1 MASLKRKQTLF
12 SGVARKAKE
21 IRQNSTNLAFDNKTN
36 ARKGSKIATADARLA
51 IYVFYLSMHQTLHQ
65 DQTELF
71 LLVKIDSINLRHRV
85 YHELCG
91 LAFLIIHSYE
101 LLNLHVQN
109 CIL

>member
-51 IYVFYLSMHQTLHQ
+51 IYVFYLSMGASHKQ
-65 DQTELF
+65 
-71 LLVKIDSINLRHRV
+71 
-85 YHELCG
+85 
-91 LAFLIIHSYE
+91 
-101 LLNLHVQN
+101 LNLQQN
-109 CIL
+109 SSENFSIISLEIY

>member
-51 IYVFYLSMHQTLHQ
+51 IYVFYLSMS
-65 DQTELF
+65 F
-71 LLVKIDSINLRHRV
+71 YYKSFKC
-85 YHELCG
+85 LCG
-91 LAFLIIHSYE
+91 LCVKY
-101 LLNLHVQN
+101 
-109 CIL
+109 

>member
-51 IYVFYLSMHQTLHQ
+51 IYVFYLSM
-65 DQTELF
+65 DGPAKE
-71 LLVKIDSINLRHRV
+71 IW
-85 YHELCG
+85 
-91 LAFLIIHSYE
+91 E
-101 LLNLHVQN
+101 LLGPLGLLGLSGASQKNAQKHVTNQFF
-109 CIL
+109 

>member
-51 IYVFYLSMHQTLHQ
+51 IYVFYLSMPLPPTATLR
-65 DQTELF
+65 T
-71 LLVKIDSINLRHRV
+71 S
-85 YHELCG
+85 LCEKG
-91 LAFLIIHSYE
+91 VI
-101 LLNLHVQN
+101 QN
-109 CIL
+109 FDVSDGK

>member
-51 IYVFYLSMHQTLHQ
+51 IYVFYLSMVVAVS
-65 DQTELF
+65 EGAERKNASKF
-71 LLVKIDSINLRHRV
+71 KYFSVKN
-85 YHELCG
+85 
-91 LAFLIIHSYE
+91 
-101 LLNLHVQN
+101 
-109 CIL
+109 

>member
-51 IYVFYLSMHQTLHQ
+51 IYVFYLSMIWSLPQGSSTALPCRCFVAVCGRLAEQTNKKKTMYVH
-65 DQTELF
+65 TKFEA
-71 LLVKIDSINLRHRV
+71 N
-85 YHELCG
+85 
-91 LAFLIIHSYE
+91 
-101 LLNLHVQN
+101 LNL
-109 CIL
+109 I

>member
-51 IYVFYLSMHQTLHQ
+51 IYVFYLSMFKTKRKVYLHSRY
-65 DQTELF
+65 TYKKLEKF
-71 LLVKIDSINLRHRV
+71 
-85 YHELCG
+85 
-91 LAFLIIHSYE
+91 
-101 LLNLHVQN
+101 
-109 CIL
+109 

>member
-51 IYVFYLSMHQTLHQ
+51 IYVFYLSMEWAARPPKQGEFSCKRNKREMFCQ
-65 DQTELF
+65 MF
-71 LLVKIDSINLRHRV
+71 
-85 YHELCG
+85 
-91 LAFLIIHSYE
+91 
-101 LLNLHVQN
+101 
-109 CIL
+109 

>member
-51 IYVFYLSMHQTLHQ
+51 IYVFYLSMQAHDLMPLWFVAEKSTHVVCMY
-65 DQTELF
+65 TNLF
-71 LLVKIDSINLRHRV
+71 FPLKIVISR
-85 YHELCG
+85 
-91 LAFLIIHSYE
+91 
-101 LLNLHVQN
+101 
-109 CIL
+109 

>member
-51 IYVFYLSMHQTLHQ
+51 IYVFYLSMGITPLY
-65 DQTELF
+65 DQSWANVNVNASFTCSLTNVAHYWLTKGVIF
-71 LLVKIDSINLRHRV
+71 PRILRIIKTKIV
-85 YHELCG
+85 EK
-91 LAFLIIHSYE
+91 
-101 LLNLHVQN
+101 N
-109 CIL
+109 C

>member
-51 IYVFYLSMHQTLHQ
+51 IYVFYLSMVIRA
-65 DQTELF
+65 E
-71 LLVKIDSINLRHRV
+71 
-85 YHELCG
+85 
-91 LAFLIIHSYE
+91 
-101 LLNLHVQN
+101 LNLPN
-109 CIL
+109 FIIIMNDDENIYTT

>member
-51 IYVFYLSMHQTLHQ
+51 IYLFYLSMFYLS
-65 DQTELF
+65 
-71 LLVKIDSINLRHRV
+71 LVYVNRKDRKIS
-85 YHELCG
+85 
-91 LAFLIIHSYE
+91 
-101 LLNLHVQN
+101 
-109 CIL
+109 

>member
-51 IYVFYLSMHQTLHQ
+51 IYVFYLSMGATHALSGGVNKHTNNKKYSQWKS
-65 DQTELF
+65 DGF
-71 LLVKIDSINLRHRV
+71 L
-85 YHELCG
+85 
-91 LAFLIIHSYE
+91 
-101 LLNLHVQN
+101 
-109 CIL
+109 

>member
-51 IYVFYLSMHQTLHQ
+51 IYVFYLSMVLTFQSTK
-65 DQTELF
+65 
-71 LLVKIDSINLRHRV
+71 LLILRHIYLTKLYKIFKV
-85 YHELCG
+85 TNSYAKLC
-91 LAFLIIHSYE
+91 L
-101 LLNLHVQN
+101 
-109 CIL
+109 

>member
-51 IYVFYLSMHQTLHQ
+51 IYVFYLSMALRA
-65 DQTELF
+65 EF
-71 LLVKIDSINLRHRV
+71 CSRPGINKLTT
-85 YHELCG
+85 
-91 LAFLIIHSYE
+91 
-101 LLNLHVQN
+101 HVTSKEN
-109 CIL
+109 S

>member
-51 IYVFYLSMHQTLHQ
+51 IYLFYLSMGLTL
-65 DQTELF
+65 E
-71 LLVKIDSINLRHRV
+71 
-85 YHELCG
+85 
-91 LAFLIIHSYE
+91 IISAPT
-101 LLNLHVQN
+101 
-109 CIL
+109 

>member
-51 IYVFYLSMHQTLHQ
+51 IYVFYLSMVSSLACLALTLSQ
-65 DQTELF
+65 LF
-71 LLVKIDSINLRHRV
+71 SKENNNSKQAGPAMKTSQNLSIKMN
-85 YHELCG
+85 
-91 LAFLIIHSYE
+91 
-101 LLNLHVQN
+101 ND
-109 CIL
+109 

>member
-51 IYVFYLSMHQTLHQ
+51 IYVFYLSMVANVRNIFQMF
-65 DQTELF
+65 F
-71 LLVKIDSINLRHRV
+71 LASFR
-85 YHELCG
+85 
-91 LAFLIIHSYE
+91 
-101 LLNLHVQN
+101 
-109 CIL
+109 

>member
-51 IYVFYLSMHQTLHQ
+51 IYVFYLSMEHTHTSMHTPTRRCPCTPNHIC
-65 DQTELF
+65 D
-71 LLVKIDSINLRHRV
+71 ICDSN
-85 YHELCG
+85 Y
-91 LAFLIIHSYE
+91 
-101 LLNLHVQN
+101 
-109 CIL
+109 

>member
-51 IYVFYLSMHQTLHQ
+51 IYVFYLSM
-65 DQTELF
+65 ELKASTKK
-71 LLVKIDSINLRHRV
+71 L
-85 YHELCG
+85 E
-91 LAFLIIHSYE
+91 IIG
-101 LLNLHVQN
+101 QRF
-109 CIL
+109 

>member
-51 IYVFYLSMHQTLHQ
+51 IYVFYLSMVTTRSIYFYDLQQVH
-65 DQTELF
+65 EMGFF
-71 LLVKIDSINLRHRV
+71 LLL
-85 YHELCG
+85 
-91 LAFLIIHSYE
+91 LI
-101 LLNLHVQN
+101 L
-109 CIL
+109 

>member
-51 IYVFYLSMHQTLHQ
+51 IYVFYLSMVHAVFRP
-65 DQTELF
+65 DR
-71 LLVKIDSINLRHRV
+71 DLRILRILRV
-85 YHELCG
+85 SNAC
-91 LAFLIIHSYE
+91 
-101 LLNLHVQN
+101 
-109 CIL
+109 C

>member
-51 IYVFYLSMHQTLHQ
+51 IYVFYLSM
-65 DQTELF
+65 D
-71 LLVKIDSINLRHRV
+71 KKDNSNS
-85 YHELCG
+85 
-91 LAFLIIHSYE
+91 ALITQPY
-101 LLNLHVQN
+101 Q
-109 CIL
+109 

>member
-51 IYVFYLSMHQTLHQ
+51 IYVFYLSMKTTAAAALPFHC
-65 DQTELF
+65 
-71 LLVKIDSINLRHRV
+71 VNK
-85 YHELCG
+85 
-91 LAFLIIHSYE
+91 YE
-101 LLNLHVQN
+101 SSCYV
-109 CIL
+109 

>member
-51 IYVFYLSMHQTLHQ
+51 IYVFYLSMSTTTSGNGKLLKLSGVIITL
-65 DQTELF
+65 F
-71 LLVKIDSINLRHRV
+71 
-85 YHELCG
+85 
-91 LAFLIIHSYE
+91 
-101 LLNLHVQN
+101 
-109 CIL
+109 

>member
-51 IYVFYLSMHQTLHQ
+51 IYVFYLSMAMPVKFYEIYIHFRCFK
-65 DQTELF
+65 F
-71 LLVKIDSINLRHRV
+71 LSVF
-85 YHELCG
+85 YPG
-91 LAFLIIHSYE
+91 Y
-101 LLNLHVQN
+101 
-109 CIL
+109 

>member
-51 IYVFYLSMHQTLHQ
+51 IYVFYLSMNNTRVCVRQTKSENIF
-65 DQTELF
+65 DIELRIS
-71 LLVKIDSINLRHRV
+71 LD
-85 YHELCG
+85 
-91 LAFLIIHSYE
+91 
-101 LLNLHVQN
+101 
-109 CIL
+109 

>member
-51 IYVFYLSMHQTLHQ
+51 IYVFYLSMAKSRPLPW
-65 DQTELF
+65 
-71 LLVKIDSINLRHRV
+71 
-85 YHELCG
+85 
-91 LAFLIIHSYE
+91 LAVVSMPWSPSLETSQSPF
-101 LLNLHVQN
+101 
-109 CIL
+109 